1 MKFTFLVTKLLT
13 CVLFPLLQAAEQY
26 WDVESSA
33 YFSPPD
39 AYFEPRTYLGALA
52 SYL

>member
-33 YFSPPD
+33 
-39 AYFEPRTYLGALA
+39 
-52 SYL
+52 